1 MHVGMLPFFHNL
13 TSAIHDAF
21 VMYQNIPLP
30 GTTESPKG
38 IHSESHVYL
47 PSPTVRNEHTY
58 AYSVPEAICSYV
70 I

>member
-1 MHVGMLPFFHNL
+1 MDACRYATIFHNL
-13 TSAIHDAF
+13 TSAIHDVF
-21 VMYQNIPLP
+21 VMYQDIPLP

-58 AYSVPEAICSYV
+58 AYSVP
-70 I
+70 